1 MIDLSK
7 RKIKYKIRNSK
18 ISPFLIIITLSILV
32 GLAFNRAVNISINS
46 KAIMHCNSARISGNA
61 EYLKKCDCYYST
73 GDITCIDK
81 GVK

>member
-1 MIDLSK
+1 MTDIRI
-7 RKIKYKIRNSK
+7 RKIKYKLRNSK
-18 ISPFLIIITLSILV
+18 ISPFLIIIPLFLPFGFAIS
-32 GLAFNRAVNISINS
+32 RAVNISLDNR
-46 KAIMHCNSARISGNA
+46 AVMYCNSARVSGNA